1 MAKLCPQCGKEYSDD
16 DRFCTIDGAALI
28 ASGGGANSLIGTVLA
43 DRYLVQERLGE
54 GGMGEVYLAE
64 HVRIKRKV
72 AVKLMRSWM
81 VGDPV
86 AVSRFHREAEN
97 ASQIS
102 HPNVAQ
108 VYDFGETSDGM
119 IYLAMEFVPGE
130 PLSSILDREG
140 RLHTVRAVEIIRQT
154 SEALVAAHGMGILHR
169 DLKPDNVM
177 IARTRAGTDLVKLVD
192 FGIARVM
199 SRGTQQF
206 TSTGMIVGTPD
217 YMSPEQLTGDALDER
232 SDLYALA
239 LIAFRVLTG
248 EGAFKANAAGDALMA
263 RMLGKPRALAEVL
276 PDVAWPSGLQAAFDR
291 ALSADPAARY
301 ADAMEFVAELDAAV
315 SEMPL
320 TEEDQ
325 AYLLLLSQRM
335 ATPSR
340 GGMAIDTSTPV
351 RSMSAVRSSLNP
363 TPTSGQRSVS
373 VVTPPSESQALP
385 RPTLPPTVATPA
397 ATPAATPGSSGDGDS
412 GEGAARTAETVA
424 SRAAEPAPGVTKGTP
439 TVKVRHA
446 ASTTPLP
453 AISDLGGSVVNAP
466 AGDASS
472 GDAPAK
478 GGGGRMGMLAAAA
491 LGVVV
496 LGFAAT
502 KLMGGKAEPAPAV
515 TAATDSVASDA
526 APAASDSAPAATLP
540 AAAGTDSEYVQR
552 ARSGVLFVTSSAG
565 RGSAFL
571 VDSSGIFLTAASLV
585 PADQRVDVFIDGEH
599 SVKANVASIDSAN
612 GVAALVVSPR
622 RCRRCRTLDVGR
634 RDTATTAAAVG
645 DSLLAL
651 RVVGRSSVTQQ
662 SVVVAK
668 VNGTSLAAAGA
679 VGNAALGAPVLNP
692 RTGGV
697 AGIVTRRKGAT
708 AIVGAGALRA
718 LLATARSA
726 AAGIT
731 PDTTLTRSWPA
742 RPVPSDAIA
751 AAEAGN
757 VDLQQYRVTQGGFD
771 ILAMT
776 PQVLAWRM
784 ARSAPAPSDNP
795 FDIGAKTPA
804 GPPDPLLEWRA
815 WRDYREERRA
825 VVVLEIAPDKAAYP
839 QRPDK
844 PLDAKKGD
852 FYSMTIT
859 RDGTPLVPLESQ
871 TIHAVGNPDAYK
883 RDKKAVPNAGVYV
896 FHPADFAN
904 AAASYQVQVVDADQK
919 RRVTVALTPAMLQA
933 IARDLGGWLK

>member
-1 MAKLCPQCGKEYSDD
+1 MAKLCPQCGKEYGDD
-16 DRFCTIDGAALI
+16 DRFCTIDGAALV
-28 ASGGGANSLIGTVLA
+28 ASGSGANALIGTVLA
-43 DRYLVQERLGE
+43 DRYLVKERLGE

-81 VGDPV
+81 LGDPV

-108 VYDFGETSDGM
+108 IYDFGETSDGM

-177 IARTRAGTDLVKLVD
+177 VARTRAGTDLVKLVD
-192 FGIARVM
+192 FGIARMM

-217 YMSPEQLTGDALDER
+217 YMSPEQLTGDVLDER

-248 EGAFKANAAGDALMA
+248 SSAFKASGGGDALMA
-263 RMLGKPRALAEVL
+263 RMLGKPRALGEVL
-276 PDVAWPSGLQAAFDR
+276 PEVEWPAGLQAAFDR
-291 ALSADPAARY
+291 ALDVEPSARY
-301 ADAMEFVAELDAAV
+301 ADAMEFVAELDGAV

-340 GGMAIDTSTPV
+340 GGMAIDSSTPV
-351 RSMSAVRSSLNP
+351 RSMSAVRGSLNP
-363 TPTSGQRSVS
+363 TPTSGERSVS
-373 VVTPPSESQALP
+373 VVTPPSESQAIP
-385 RPTLPPTVATPA
+385 RPTLPPTTVS
-397 ATPAATPGSSGDGDS
+397 PAATPGVAGDGDT
-412 GEGAARTAETVA
+412 GERRAPTVETAA
-424 SRAAEPAPGVTKGTP
+424 SRAIEPAPDVTKATP

-446 ASTTPLP
+446 GATTPLP
-453 AISDLGGSVVNAP
+453 AVGDGADARHLSPPSERPAAARGG
-466 AGDASS
+466 
-472 GDAPAK
+472 K
-478 GGGGRMGMLAAAA
+478 LGMLAAAA
-491 LGVVV
+491 LGIAV

-502 KLMGGKAEPAPAV
+502 KMLGGKGEQPPAV
-515 TAATDSVASDA
+515 SAATDSIVSEVAPS
-526 APAASDSAPAATLP
+526 ASDSAPSATLP
-540 AAAGTDSEYVQR
+540 AAAGADSEYVQR

-571 VDSSGIFLTAASLV
+571 VDSAGIFLTAASLV
-585 PADQRVDVFIDGEH
+585 PPDQRVDVFIDGEH
-599 SVKANVASIDSAN
+599 SVKASVASIDSAN

-634 RDTATTAAAVG
+634 RDTTATAAAVG

-651 RVVGRSSVTQQ
+651 RVVGRSTVTQQ
-662 SVVVAK
+662 PVVVAR
-668 VNGTSLAAAGA
+668 VSGTTLAAAGA

-697 AGIVTRRKGAT
+697 AGIVTRRRGST
-708 AIVGAGALRA
+708 AIVGAGALRS
-718 LLATARSA
+718 LLHTARGA
-726 AAGIT
+726 AAAIV

-751 AAEAGN
+751 AAEAGS

-771 ILAMT
+771 VLAMT
-776 PQVLAWRM
+776 PQLLAWRM
-784 ARSAPAPSDNP
+784 AKSAPAPSDNP
-795 FDIGAKTPA
+795 FDIGARTPA
-804 GPPDPLLEWRA
+804 GPPDPLLEWKA

-825 VVVLEIAPDKAAYP
+825 VVILEVSPDKAAYP

-844 PLDAKKGD
+844 PLDARKGD
-852 FYSMTIT
+852 FYSMSIT
-859 RDGTPLVPLESQ
+859 RNGTPLIPLESQ

-883 RDKKAVPNAGVYV
+883 RDRKSVPNAGIYV
-896 FHPADFAN
+896 FHPSDFADPS
-904 AAASYQVQVVDADQK
+904 AAYQVQVVDADQK
-919 RRVTVALTPAMLQA
+919 RRVTMSLTPAMLQS
-933 IARDLGGWLK
+933 IARDLGGWLR